1 MAGALEELAE
11 LGDFLLLVVGLEE
24 HAGLVEAALTM
35 EVRGQVREVDRDLVV
50 PLAVQLGEGR
60 ESVAQQYLGFGV
72 TLDCPNDR
80 YNNDEQ
86 ICQAVASMLAQL
98 GIKIDLQARSKT
110 LHFPKLQKKDSSMFL
125 LGWGVPTLDSHY
137 VFTFLYQTEDAAKK
151 VGGWNYT
158 GYSNPKMDALTDAVL
173 TAVDQA
179 KRDKMSADAWA
190 LAVADMP
197 YLPLHHQLIVW
208 SMSDKVTIPI
218 FANDAPNFK
227 YSTMK

>member
-1 MAGALEELAE
+1 MA
-11 LGDFLLLVVGLEE
+11 D
-24 HAGLVEAALTM
+24 AGY
-35 EVRGQVREVDRDLVV
+35 
-50 PLAVQLGEGR
+50 PN
-60 ESVAQQYLGFGV
+60 GFGV

-86 ICQAVASMLAQL
+86 ICQAVAGMLAQI
-98 GIKIDLQARSKT
+98 GIKVDLQARSKT

-125 LGWGVPTLDSHY
+125 LGWGVPTLNSHY
-137 VFTFLYQTEDAAKK
+137 VFTFLYQTKDAAKK

-158 GYSNPKMDALTDAVL
+158 GYSNPKMDELTDAML
-173 TAVDQA
+173 KEVDQA
-179 KRDKMSADAWA
+179 KRDKMIADAWA

-218 FANDAPNFK
+218 FANDSPNFK

>member
-1 MAGALEELAE
+1 GY
-11 LGDFLLLVVGLEE
+11 
-24 HAGLVEAALTM
+24 
-35 EVRGQVREVDRDLVV
+35 
-50 PLAVQLGEGR
+50 PN
-60 ESVAQQYLGFGV
+60 GFGV

-86 ICQAVASMLAQL
+86 ICQAVAGMLAQI

-110 LHFPKLQKKDSSMFL
+110 LHFPKLQKKDSSMYL

-158 GYSNPKMDALTDAVL
+158 GYSNPKMDALTDAML
-173 TAVDQA
+173 KEVDQA
-179 KRDKMSADAWA
+179 KRDKMIADAWA